1 MKHALKFLVLALTI
15 SSLTSSA
22 QTIHSTKTGQIS
34 FFSET
39 PVRNIEAKNNQVAS
53 LINTETGEV
62 VFSVLIKE
70 FKFEKALM
78 EEHFNEN
85 YMESA
90 KYAKS
95 TFQGKITNLNAVN
108 FKSDGTYTVSVEGK
122 LSMHGV
128 TKPLNVIGK
137 ISVVQGKISVIANF
151 AVQLVDFNIERPTIV
166 MTEIAE
172 SVDVKIN
179 CQYELKT
186 IEKKS

>member
-1 MKHALKFLVLALTI
+1 MKKQMLTLILASMGI
-15 SSLTSSA
+15 WCFA
-22 QTIHSTKTGQIS
+22 QNLYQTKSGQIS

-39 PVRNIEAKNNQVAS
+39 PVRNIEAINNQVAS

-62 VFSVLIKE
+62 VFSVPIKE

-95 TFQGKITNLNAVN
+95 TFQGKITNLGAVN
-108 FKSDGTYTVSVEGK
+108 FQTDGTYMVSVEGK

-128 TKPLNVIGK
+128 TKPLSTVGK
-137 ISVVQGKISVIANF
+137 IMVQQGKISVIANF
-151 AVQLVDFNIERPTIV
+151 TVQLVDFNIERPSIV

-179 CQYELKT
+179 CRYEPKP
-186 IEKKS
+186 IEKKL

>member
-1 MKHALKFLVLALTI
+1 MKKQILTI
-15 SSLTSSA
+15 LLAMLSFWSFA
-22 QTIHSTKTGQIS
+22 QDLYQTKSGQIS

-39 PVRNIEAKNNQVAS
+39 PVRNIEAINNQVAS
-53 LINTETGEV
+53 LINTGTGEV
-62 VFSVLIKE
+62 VFSVPIKE

-90 KYAKS
+90 KYTKS
-95 TFQGKITNLNAVN
+95 TFQGKITNLSEVN
-108 FKSDGTYTVSVEGK
+108 FLVDGTYSVNVAGK

-128 TKPLNVIGK
+128 IKPLTATGK
-137 ISVVQGKISVIANF
+137 ITIAQGKISVIANF
-151 AVQLVDFNIERPTIV
+151 TIQLIDFNIERPTIV

-179 CQYELKT
+179 CRYEHKPLD
-186 IEKKS
+186 KKL

>member
-1 MKHALKFLVLALTI
+1 MKKKILTSVLA
-15 SSLTSSA
+15 SVGFWCFS
-22 QTIHSTKTGQIS
+22 QTLFQTKTGQIS

-39 PVRNIEAKNNQVAS
+39 PVRNIEAINNQVAS

-62 VFSVLIKE
+62 VFSVPIKE

-95 TFQGKITNLNAVN
+95 TFQGKITNLNAVD
-108 FKSDGTYTVSVEGK
+108 FKTNGTYTVSVEGK
-122 LSMHGV
+122 LTMHGV
-128 TKPLNVIGK
+128 TKPLSVIGK
-137 ISVVQGKISVIANF
+137 ISIGQGKISVVTNF
-151 AVQLVDFNIERPTIV
+151 TVQLIDFNIERPTIV
-166 MTEIAE
+166 MKEIAE

-179 CQYELKT
+179 CQYESKP

>member
-1 MKHALKFLVLALTI
+1 MKNKILITLLAILSI
-15 SSLTSSA
+15 WSFA
-22 QTIHSTKTGQIS
+22 QPLYQTKNGQIS

-39 PVRNIEAKNNQVAS
+39 PVRNIEAINNQVAS

-62 VFSVLIKE
+62 VFSVPIKE

-85 YMESA
+85 YMETA

-95 TFQGKITNLNAVN
+95 TFQGKITNLGAVN
-108 FKSDGTYTVSVEGK
+108 FRVDGTYVANVEGK

-128 TKPLNVIGK
+128 TKPLSTTGK
-137 ISVVQGKISVIANF
+137 ITIAQGKISVIANF
-151 AVQLVDFNIERPTIV
+151 TVQLIDFNIERPTIV

-179 CQYELKT
+179 CRYEPKPN
-186 IEKKS
+186 EKKI